1 MIVMDTEELKMKIWF
16 DMSNSPHVNFF
27 SQMIRELQKNH
38 EIIITCRP
46 LANTIE
52 LLDLHGFK
60 YHVIGSHYGAN
71 KALKIYGFLQ
81 RVFQLYFF
89 LKKNRPDVAISHST
103 FNSPLVA
110 KMLGIRSV
118 YLNDNEHALGNIP
131 AFRFATTVMVP
142 EYLSRERII
151 KQGAKDWKLISYP
164 GVKEGVYL
172 WTLDCIKYGNIG
184 SESQKNDVIYIR
196 PEPWAAQYYS
206 GAKNFLDPLIMELKK
221 QYKVVILPRG
231 EIQAKHYR
239 DTMFQGVEISSR
251 ALGIEEIY
259 RNCLLF
265 IGAGG
270 TMTRE
275 LAVMGVPTISV
286 YQDKLLDVD
295 NHLIKSGYLIHKPD
309 LDANYVNEYLRNIK
323 KQSPAKELLIKGKIA
338 YELIKSVLV
347 NGTLKGETI

>member
-1 MIVMDTEELKMKIWF
+1 MIQELKK
-16 DMSNSPHVNFF
+16 D
-27 SQMIRELQKNH
+27 H
-38 EIIITCRP
+38 EIVITCRP

-52 LLDLHGFK
+52 LLDLHGFQ
-60 YHVIGSHYGAN
+60 YHVIGRHYGAN
-71 KALKIYGFLQ
+71 KILKVYGFFQ
-81 RVFQLYFF
+81 RIIQLYLF
-89 LKKNRPDVAISHST
+89 LRRIRPDVAISHST
-103 FNSPLVA
+103 FNSPFVA
-110 KMLGIRSV
+110 KLLGIRSV

-131 AFRFATTVMVP
+131 AFKFASTIMIP
-142 EYLSRERII
+142 EYLNRNRII
-151 KQGAKDWKLISYP
+151 KQGAKEDRLISYP

-172 WTLDCIKYGNIG
+172 WKWNLDCIKN
-184 SESQKNDVIYIR
+184 EETNRTHPNNEVIYIR

-206 GAKNFLDPLIMELKK
+206 GAKNFLDPLIIELKK
-221 QYKVVILPRG
+221 QYKVVVLPRG

-239 DTMFQGVEISSR
+239 DKIFQGIEIPDR

-259 RNCLLF
+259 RNCMLF

-309 LDANYVNEYLRNIK
+309 LDASYVHEFLQNIK
-323 KQSPAKELLIKGKIA
+323 KRSPAGELLLKGKKA

-347 NGTLKGETI
+347 NGTHNGE

>member
-1 MIVMDTEELKMKIWF
+1 MKIWF

-27 SQMIRELQKNH
+27 SHMIKHLRKDH

-52 LLDLHGFK
+52 LLDLQKFE

-71 KALKIYGFLQ
+71 KILKIYGFFRRL
-81 RVFQLYFF
+81 FQLYAF
-89 LKKNRPDVAISHST
+89 LKKVKPDVAISHST

-110 KMLGIRSV
+110 WMLGIRSI

-131 AFRFATTVMVP
+131 AFRFASTIMIP
-142 EYLSRERII
+142 EYLNRNRII
-151 KQGAKDWKLISYP
+151 KQGAKVDKLISYP

-172 WTLDCIKYGNIG
+172 WALDCIK
-184 SESQKNDVIYIR
+184 KNEEQIVGQNKNLIYIR

-206 GAKNFLDPLIMELKK
+206 GAKNFMDDLIIELKK
-221 QYKVVILPRG
+221 NYKVILLPRG

-239 DTMFQGVEISSR
+239 KEIFNGLEIPDKP
-251 ALGIEEIY
+251 LGIEEIY
-259 RNCLLF
+259 SNCMLF

-275 LAVMGVPTISV
+275 LAVLGVPTISV
-286 YQDKLLDVD
+286 YQDELLDVD
-295 NHLIKSGYLIHKPD
+295 VHLIKAGYLIHKPD
-309 LDANYVNEYLRNIK
+309 LDANYVNNYLREMKNNP
-323 KQSPAKELLIKGKIA
+323 PAEELIVKGKQA
-338 YELIKSVLV
+338 YELIENILV
-347 NGTLKGETI
+347 HGISSGEKQ

>member
-1 MIVMDTEELKMKIWF
+1 MKIWF

-27 SQMIRELQKNH
+27 AYMIRELEKEH

-71 KALKIYGFLQ
+71 KILKVYGFIQ

-89 LKKNRPDVAISHST
+89 LKKIRPDVAISHST

-110 KMLGIRSV
+110 KMLGVRSV

-131 AFRFATTVMVP
+131 AFRFASTIMIP

-151 KQGAKDWKLISYP
+151 KQGAKDYKLISYP

-172 WTLDCIKYGNIG
+172 WTLDCIKSGNTV
-184 SESQKNDVIYIR
+184 SENQRDEVIYIR

-239 DTMFQGVEISSR
+239 DKVFQGVEIPDR

-286 YQDKLLDVD
+286 YQDELLDVD
-295 NHLIKSGYLIHKPD
+295 KHLIKAGYLIHKPD
-309 LDANYVNEYLRNIK
+309 LDADYVYQYLRNIK
-323 KQSPAKELLIKGKIA
+323 KQSAAGELLLKGKEA
-338 YELIKSVLV
+338 YGLIKSTLV
-347 NGTLKGETI
+347 HGAHNGEKV

>member
-1 MIVMDTEELKMKIWF
+1 MKIWF

-27 SQMIRELQKNH
+27 AHMIRELEKEH
-38 EIIITCRP
+38 EIVITSRP

-71 KALKIYGFLQ
+71 KILKVYGFFQ

-89 LKKNRPDVAISHST
+89 LRKNKPDVAISHST

-110 KMLGIRSV
+110 RMLGIRSV

-131 AFRFATTVMVP
+131 AFRFATTVMIP
-142 EYLSRERII
+142 EYLSRDRII
-151 KQGAKDWKLISYP
+151 KQGAKNDKLISYP

-172 WTLDCIKYGNIG
+172 WTLDCLKSPNAVT
-184 SESQKNDVIYIR
+184 EHPKNDVIYIR

-206 GAKNFLDPLIMELKK
+206 GAKNFLDSLIMELKK
-221 QYKVVILPRG
+221 QYKVIILPRG

-239 DTMFQGVEISSR
+239 ETIFQGVEIPDR

-286 YQDKLLDVD
+286 YQDELLDVD
-295 NHLIKSGYLIHKPD
+295 KHLINSGYLIHKPD
-309 LDANYVNEYLRNIK
+309 LDANFVFQYLRDIK
-323 KQSPAKELLIKGKIA
+323 KQSAAGELLLKGRKA

-347 NGTLKGETI
+347 NGMHNGE